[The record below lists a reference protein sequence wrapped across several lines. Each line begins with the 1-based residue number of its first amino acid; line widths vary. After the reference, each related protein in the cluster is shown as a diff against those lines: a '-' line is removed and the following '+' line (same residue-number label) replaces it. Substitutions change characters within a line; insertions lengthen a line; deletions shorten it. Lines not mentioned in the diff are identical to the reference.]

1 MKRPSRTWIAFGAL
15 ALVAAVSLGWLTRAV
30 LRLDGEQRR
39 SAAAE
44 EREERVR
51 LALWRLDSAL
61 ALLVADE
68 NARSPSEFS
77 AFYSPAH
84 AWSPNQ
90 SPLAPGAVLL
100 PSSLLELPSTNHRLH
115 FEFRSGHPVT
125 SPQVP
130 PPAFRTLALSQGQSA
145 AALAAAEEQL
155 ARIRNLL
162 GPPAAPSGNGSR
174 LSAAA
179 AGARETGP
187 THTADTTSWS
197 VRSPQP
203 APSRSARSLELAQ
216 SEIQARAQNFL
227 NAQQANR
234 YAPKSALANNN
245 ADVANAATSLVVPN
259 TVGRMTPAW
268 LGNELFLVRR
278 VDAPDGAR
286 VQGVWL
292 DWPVLRRSLLESIRE
307 LIPAA
312 DLVPAAVAAVAATD
326 GERHVASL
334 PLTLV
339 PGEIPIGPIAPWSA
353 LRLALLAAWIGLTL
367 AVLAIAGLLRGA
379 LDLSER
385 RAEFVSA
392 VTHELR
398 TPLTTFQ
405 LYSEMLADGMVP
417 DPEQRRQYL
426 ATLCSE
432 ATRLSHL
439 VENVLAYARLER
451 GSARNRRERLS
462 LAALIARVLPRLE
475 ARARQAGL
483 EVRVDADPVVAATAV
498 DVDAGVVEQILF
510 NLVDNAA
517 KYAAG
522 GPGERTIHLEALPER
537 GKFALLRVRDHGQG
551 ISADVV
557 GRLFEP
563 FHRSAEKAAGSA
575 PGVGLGLALCRNLSR
590 SLGGD
595 LRHDRTV
602 RDGAAFVL
610 SLPRPA

>member
-1 MKRPSRTWIAFGAL
+1 MRRPSRTWIAFGAL

-68 NARSPSEFS
+68 NARSPSEFG
-77 AFYSPAH
+77 AFYNPAH

-115 FEFRSGHPVT
+115 FEFASGHPVT

-130 PPAFRTLALSQGQSA
+130 PPALRALALSQGPSA

-155 ARIRNLL
+155 TRIRNLL
-162 GPPAAPSGNGSR
+162 GPPAVVGGNASR

-179 AGARETGP
+179 AGALEPGP
-187 THTADTTSWS
+187 THTANRTTWS
-197 VRSPQP
+197 TRQTVPS
-203 APSRSARSLELAQ
+203 PSRSTRSYELGQ
-216 SEIQARAQNFL
+216 SEIQARAQNFQ
-227 NAQQANR
+227 NAMPPNR
-234 YAPKSALANNN
+234 YATKSTLNNN
-245 ADVANAATSLVVPN
+245 ADAYAAASLVVAT
-259 TVGRMTPAW
+259 TVGRMAPAW

-292 DWPVLRRSLLESIRE
+292 DWPVLRRSLLEIIRE

-312 DLVPAAVAAVAATD
+312 ELVPANFAATD

-334 PLTLV
+334 PLALV
-339 PGEIPIGPIAPWSA
+339 PGEISVGPVAPWSA
-353 LRLALLAAWIGLTL
+353 LRLALLAAWIGLGL

-405 LYSEMLADGMVP
+405 LYSEMLAHGMVP

-462 LAALIARVLPRLE
+462 LTALIDRVLPRLE

-483 EVRVDADPVVAATAV
+483 EVRIDADPVIAATEV
-498 DVDAGVVEQILF
+498 DVDPGVVEQILF

-551 ISADVV
+551 IGADVV

-602 RDGAAFVL
+602 RDGAAFIL